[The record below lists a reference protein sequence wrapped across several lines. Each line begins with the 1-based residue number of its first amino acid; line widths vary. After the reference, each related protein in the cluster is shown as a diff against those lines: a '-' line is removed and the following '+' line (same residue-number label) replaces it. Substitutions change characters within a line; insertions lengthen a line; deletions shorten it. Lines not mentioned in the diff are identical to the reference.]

1 MRKVILIIG
10 LEKWR
15 ELIDQGMS
23 FILGLGK
30 DIPLTVIEETK
41 LYLESIWNKRIK
53 RLINKMVKEA

>member
-15 ELIDQGMS
+15 ELIEEEDQGMS

-30 DIPLTVIEETK
+30 DVPLTVIEETK
-41 LYLESIWNKRIK
+41 LYLESIWKKRVG
-53 RLINKMVKEA
+53 RLGN